1 MGVLENCC
9 MIDAMTP
16 DERKALLDLAK
27 TWQAAADL
35 HKKAMRRNR
44 GFAQPG
50 SQDAAFFLGEAARE
64 EIRAELSEFHSKS
77 LIDLVSELSESSSEA
92 KADPVSA

>member
-1 MGVLENCC
+1 MGVLKNCC
-9 MIDAMTP
+9 MINAMTP

-44 GFAQPG
+44 SFAQPG
-50 SQDAAFFLGEAARE
+50 SQDAAFFQGEAARE
-64 EIRAELSEFHSKS
+64 EIRAELAEFHSKS
-77 LIDLVSELSESSSEA
+77 LIDVVNQLSESSSEVN
-92 KADPVSA
+92 ADLVSA

>member
-1 MGVLENCC
+1 
-9 MIDAMTP
+9 MTP
-16 DERKALLDLAK
+16 DEKKALLDLAK
-27 TWQAAADL
+27 TWQTAADL

-50 SQDAAFFLGEAARE
+50 SRNSEYHQAKAAHE

-77 LIDLVSELSESSSEA
+77 LMELVNQLSESSSGV